1 MYKKVENNPG
11 YVRDMY
17 NKGIINVD
25 NNALDAY
32 RKQRDYVNSQQ
43 NAVSALSDDINNI
56 KHEMQYIK
64 QMLAQ
69 ILNK

>member
-17 NKGIINVD
+17 TKGIINVD

-32 RKQRDYVNSQQ
+32 RRQRESYKLT
-43 NAVSALSDDINNI
+43 AELR
-56 KHEMQYIK
+56 
-64 QMLAQ
+64 
-69 ILNK
+69 